1 MELSLRQR
9 KWRKYIEIDSS
20 ENHDVLEVEEGNVL
34 SVSTGSLIDLMHDIE
49 DADNELNLTRNY
61 QYNSNHDTSLISGVY
76 IHKKIT
82 INGNGFVINGKNK
95 ASAFRIISSDVVIN
109 NITFVN

>member
-1 MELSLRQR
+1 MKFKLGFIFICLIICLFSIASVCAGDVNEIVGANEIDENGKMIASEEQVE
-9 KWRKYIEIDSS
+9 KIDSS

-61 QYNSNHDTSLISGVY
+61 Q
-76 IHKKIT
+76 
-82 INGNGFVINGKNK
+82 
-95 ASAFRIISSDVVIN
+95 
-109 NITFVN
+109 